1 MLAFEELVKSLQ
13 AAGAVFMTME
23 DAAAE
28 AREKM
33 FSGKPSD
40 L

>member
-1 MLAFEELVKSLQ
+1 MLALEGLLEKLQ

-28 AREKM
+28 AKEKM
-33 FSGKPSD
+33 FAPPSS
-40 L
+40 